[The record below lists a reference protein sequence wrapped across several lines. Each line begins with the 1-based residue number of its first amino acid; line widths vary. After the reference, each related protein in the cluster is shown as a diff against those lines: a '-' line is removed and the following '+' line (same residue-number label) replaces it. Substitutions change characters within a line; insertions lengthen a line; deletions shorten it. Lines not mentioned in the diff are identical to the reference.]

1 MQMLMTQVLKSEQN
15 YRCRSRF
22 YRDHASISAVG
33 ICCIG
38 RPCQVDLAGSQVSR
52 VLHGGE
58 ECSCCM
64 LRSSVVAPRCSQP
77 CEWDRKLRELS
88 SGCVSEQFLLT

>member
-1 MQMLMTQVLKSEQN
+1 MQMLMTQVLKSEQI
-15 YRCRSRF
+15 RSSF

-38 RPCQVDLAGSQVSR
+38 RPCQVDFAGSQVSC

-64 LRSSVVAPRCSQP
+64 LRSSVVAPHCTQP
-77 CEWDRKLRELS
+77 CEWDRKLREWS
-88 SGCVSEQFLLT
+88 SGCVSEQSLLT